1 MDKKNN
7 MENKEAHFEKI
18 YYFIVGIVA
27 LIFAYIFTVTFVT
40 IPKDNVRFVDSAFGF
55 LLGVL
60 SSAVAYLVGG
70 NPSLQKKTDIA
81 SDKTIIDA
89 HTEL

>member
-1 MDKKNN
+1 
-7 MENKEAHFEKI
+7 MENKEAHFTKI
-18 YYFIVGIVA
+18 YYFIIGIVA

-70 NPSLQKKTDIA
+70 TPMTGKKTEITTDTNVINE
-81 SDKTIIDA
+81 KPNI
-89 HTEL
+89 